1 MPGALHVAFARSD
14 IARGRIVSLDTT
26 EAAAMPGVVAIFA
39 AGDLDE
45 LFHDHRS
52 NDEIQLQ
59 NQRPFRLFAADDVR
73 CVGDPIAMVI
83 ADSRYRAEDAVDAI
97 VIEIEPEP
105 AVVHMSRALE
115 PDAPI
120 VHPES
125 ASNIWQENPPA
136 FPTPELDDVIA
147 AAPVSM
153 TETFHQHRYA
163 TVPMETRGVLANWEP
178 YGEQLTVWISTQG
191 PHNVRSFLARAL
203 ALDESQIRVIM
214 PDVGGAFG
222 LKMNPAAEE
231 IATVL
236 AARKLGRPVKWIQ
249 DRRENL
255 MADEHAR
262 DDRATVT
269 MAAEEDGSLLAAKV
283 QFTEGAGAFPA
294 AHSSASVFSAML
306 FPGPYRIP
314 AFAASAQ
321 TVHTN
326 TQGRGSYRG
335 PWMIETVVR
344 EQMIDCLARKLGMD
358 PLELRRRNAI
368 REDELPY
375 AMPTGMVFDQMT
387 AAATLEQAAATLGYD
402 ALRAQQAEWRAEG
415 RLIGIGMSLFAE
427 PTAMSFAWASTDAA
441 TVRISA
447 TGRVDALMSTA
458 SHGQG
463 LETTIA
469 QVVADQLGVAMSQ
482 VRVVQGDTDA
492 TPFGSGTGGSRSAV
506 IPGTAARLAAAEL
519 RNRIAAIVAHSL
531 EASPDD
537 IEIVDG
543 FAHVRGT
550 PTKGMSIADVAMKVH
565 TEPLS
570 MPPDVP
576 LGLEAQ
582 VRYAPD
588 NFVTWSNACHM
599 CVVE

>member
-1 MPGALHVAFARSD
+1 GRCGAHVTVGERFVGQRVARHEDPRFLTGRGRYVDDIPMPGALHVAFARSD
-14 IARGRIVSLDTT
+14 IARGRILSLDTA

-73 CVGDPIAMVI
+73 CVGDPIAMVV

-97 VIEIEPEP
+97 VVEIEPEA
-105 AVVHMSRALE
+105 AVVDITRALE

-136 FPTPELDDVIA
+136 FPTPELDEVITS
-147 AAPVSM
+147 APVSM

-214 PDVGGAFG
+214 PDVGGACG
-222 LKMNPAAEE
+222 LKMSPAEEE

-269 MAAEEDGSLLAAKV
+269 IAAEEDGTLLAAKV
-283 QFTEGAGAFPA
+283 QFTEGA
-294 AHSSASVFSAML
+294 AHSR
-306 FPGPYRIP
+306 PRTP
-314 AFAASAQ
+314 A
-321 TVHTN
+321 
-326 TQGRGSYRG
+326 
-335 PWMIETVVR
+335 
-344 EQMIDCLARKLGMD
+344 
-358 PLELRRRNAI
+358 RR
-368 REDELPY
+368 
-375 AMPTGMVFDQMT
+375 
-387 AAATLEQAAATLGYD
+387 
-402 ALRAQQAEWRAEG
+402 
-415 RLIGIGMSLFAE
+415 S
-427 PTAMSFAWASTDAA
+427 S
-441 TVRISA
+441 
-447 TGRVDALMSTA
+447 
-458 SHGQG
+458 
-463 LETTIA
+463 
-469 QVVADQLGVAMSQ
+469 
-482 VRVVQGDTDA
+482 
-492 TPFGSGTGGSRSAV
+492 
-506 IPGTAARLAAAEL
+506 
-519 RNRIAAIVAHSL
+519 
-531 EASPDD
+531 
-537 IEIVDG
+537 
-543 FAHVRGT
+543 
-550 PTKGMSIADVAMKVH
+550 
-565 TEPLS
+565 
-570 MPPDVP
+570 
-576 LGLEAQ
+576 
-582 VRYAPD
+582 
-588 NFVTWSNACHM
+588 
-599 CVVE
+599 